1 MIVPV
6 EEVLVGWVMATVG
19 VAGIAGRGLMTATVV
34 EEVHPEL
41 GVTVKLYD
49 PAASPLKVVPDW

>member
-1 MIVPV
+1 
-6 EEVLVGWVMATVG
+6 
-19 VAGIAGRGLMTATVV
+19 MTATVV

-49 PAASPLKVVPDW
+49 PAASPLKVVPD